1 MSFRFHQVRGSQDA
15 ARVFGIKL
23 AWGRPSFFAE
33 VKRQAIGD
41 PTETLKQFRKGTLF
55 KPGKGLL
62 HRGLPKTPTE
72 LATALAWP
80 VMGAFLLAKNSPQA
94 TGGEVM
100 GDFVARS
107 VGSLVGAP
115 LGGAVGQIGG
125 GALLAPVGRAVGK
138 AFDARS
144 EPVANEQ

>member
-1 MSFRFHQVRGSQDA
+1 MSSFFHQVSGSRDA
-15 ARVFGIKL
+15 QRVFGIKL
-23 AWGRPSFFAE
+23 AWGRPSFFEE

-41 PTETLKQFRKGTLF
+41 PTETFKQFRKGTLF

-62 HRGLPKTPTE
+62 HKGLPKNPTE